1 MQNSIDEIFEYLSWS
16 SDVDTQCLGIQ
27 LASQIK
33 HLSILIMPIESKS
46 TWENCAKVLANKNDE
61 TLLLYLFELFEWL
74 KDMNWPGAELIYSR
88 LLRIAPEALL
98 PVYKYSLSVA
108 KQTGDHAWQMAL
120 NDFYTEYLLAQGPV
134 LSGQGD
140 GSVVP

>member
-74 KDMNWPGAELIYSR
+74 KDMNWPGAELI
-88 LLRIAPEALL
+88 
-98 PVYKYSLSVA
+98 
-108 KQTGDHAWQMAL
+108 
-120 NDFYTEYLLAQGPV
+120 
-134 LSGQGD
+134 
-140 GSVVP
+140 